1 MNRNNMVYIGC
12 IQITKLINNFIE
24 YSCASE
30 TVVKV
35 VTAFVASY
43 GTQRFITVS
52 TLAGQLS
59 LSILISATNCHCN
72 L

>member
-1 MNRNNMVYIGC
+1 MAHKTSGVMNHNNMVYIGC

-24 YSCASE
+24 YSSASE

-35 VTAFVASY
+35 VTTFFASY

-52 TLAGQLS
+52 TLS
-59 LSILISATNCHCN
+59 PY
-72 L
+72 